1 MLEAFDKYVSN
12 YNLNNPKIRL
22 KYDHCLRV
30 MKLNRKYAIALG
42 FSKEDIELAS
52 LIGLLHDIGRFE
64 QVRIYGSF
72 NDLET
77 IDHAD
82 YSVEQLFD
90 RGLIKTFWTDN
101 SDYEIIKFAIKNH
114 NKYNIPKC
122 NNERM
127 LMHAKLIRDTD
138 KLDIIYL
145 YGYLNEFNLKADSSE
160 ITEEVNNCIKNNISI
175 NRKYIKTNN
184 DRLLVSF
191 AFAFDIYNDICLNEL
206 KDNLYQFYKKID
218 GVEKFSSIYN
228 EVINYIDERIDNS
241 VRN

>member
-1 MLEAFDKYVSN
+1 MLEAFDEYVSN
-12 YNLNNPKIRL
+12 YNLNDPKIRL
-22 KYDHCLRV
+22 KYYHCLRV

-42 FSKEDIELAS
+42 FRKEDIELAS

-101 SDYEIIKFAIKNH
+101 ADYEIIKFAIKNH

-206 KDNLYQFYKKID
+206 KHNLYQFYKKID